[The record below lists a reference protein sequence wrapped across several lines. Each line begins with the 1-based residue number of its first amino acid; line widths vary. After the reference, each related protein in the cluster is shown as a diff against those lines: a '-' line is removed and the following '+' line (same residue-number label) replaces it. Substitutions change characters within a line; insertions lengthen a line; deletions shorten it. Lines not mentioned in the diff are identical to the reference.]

1 MRAVCEAR
9 FDGNF
14 GHRTIGV
21 LDEPVCVAHAQLSIQ
36 RGRSHTNMLA
46 AHALQLSYGDAELVG
61 DRGDCNRSREIL
73 LHEKEG
79 TSHPGLADGLRQ
91 RRVWLSITAG
101 ALTIKQQYLA
111 GFLSDRPAQV
121 LLNQES
127 GERCGTG

>member
-1 MRAVCEAR
+1 M
-9 FDGNF
+9 
-14 GHRTIGV
+14 
-21 LDEPVCVAHAQLSIQ
+21 LQ
-36 RGRSHTNMLA
+36 GRSSVDTLA
-46 AHALQLSYGDAELVG
+46 GERLELTDRDAELVG

-127 GERCGTG
+127 GERCGTGAAGTG